1 MVGKAFKIAFAQ
13 SKFPEG
19 SELKLQPMNNDPAS
33 GGSPGNQGR
42 RWVSQPKRLGMG
54 GGTENGEACW
64 NFKLSPNRY
73 NEVYPLIPWK
83 YLDLN
88 SPNLC

>member
-42 RWVSQPKRLGMG
+42 RWVSQPKCLDMG
-54 GGTENGEACW
+54 GEQKMVE
-64 NFKLSPNRY
+64 KLAGILN
-73 NEVYPLIPWK
+73 YPLTDIMRFT
-83 YLDLN
+83 L
-88 SPNLC
+88 